1 MRNAKSGMRLT
12 RSGFEPLPASF
23 SVLLSKQKTNRSLWA
38 VRIGGRAGFSPLFS
52 VRTACPAQGIRQDY
66 PVPGRLFKQK
76 IAGEKLLRI
85 ASDTIFAKDKA
96 QGADNPDGYP
106 CPATQYFTNK
116 SAAATARFRIRAA
129 LERLGTM
136 ARWKGR
142 IRCGSALR
150 LPSSRQGARSSARKT
165 VHRTVFFTRLT
176 RSGFEPL
183 PRSSSL
189 PFSK

>member
-1 MRNAKSGMRLT
+1 M
-12 RSGFEPLPASF
+12 
-23 SVLLSKQKTNRSLWA
+23 
-38 VRIGGRAGFSPLFS
+38 RIGGRAGFSLLFS

-85 ASDTIFAKDKA
+85 AADTIFAKDKA

-142 IRCGSALR
+142 IRCGFALR
-150 LPSSRQGARSSARKT
+150 LPSSRRGALGLRRGKQSPGLFSIRASPAPGSSPCS
-165 VHRTVFFTRLT
+165 VPLFHVFTKRN
-176 RSGFEPL
+176 EPL
-183 PRSSSL
+183 FRTTRCTWRAARDSNP
-189 PFSK
+189 